1 MIIISPLAKGEVME
15 DVTGLLTTPK
25 RAYGMAKKPKSY
37 DPSVSTHSLA
47 ETNSPE
53 VISTSAIPTALTKC
67 CQYGLMAIGGLT
79 FLYGTYR

>member
-1 MIIISPLAKGEVME
+1 MILVSPLAKGEILE
-15 DVTGLLTTPK
+15 QVTGLTTTP
-25 RAYGMAKKPKSY
+25 RNAYSMAKKPKSY
-37 DPSVSTHSLA
+37 DPSVPTHSLA